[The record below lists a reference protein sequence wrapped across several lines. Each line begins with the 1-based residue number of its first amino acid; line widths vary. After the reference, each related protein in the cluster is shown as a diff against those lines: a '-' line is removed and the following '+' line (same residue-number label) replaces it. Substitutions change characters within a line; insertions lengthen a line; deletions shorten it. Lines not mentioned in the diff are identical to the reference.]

1 MKNDHKDKLHDA
13 GTQGRDGTPLP
24 PPTFL
29 QLLQSVLAAL
39 IGVQSEAARH
49 RDFSRGR
56 PLHFIVIG
64 VVATV
69 LLVLG
74 FVGIV
79 RLVLATT
86 GA

>member
-1 MKNDHKDKLHDA
+1 MRKDYTDSPEGKEKTEGDSSL
-13 GTQGRDGTPLP
+13 QS
-24 PPTFL
+24 PPTFF
-29 QLLQSVLAAL
+29 QLLQSVLGAL

-79 RLVLATT
+79 RLVLAIA